1 VLEINF
7 FAQIDNNEMTVI
19 FQQDGI
25 LVHLSTNVEE
35 KIV

>member
-1 VLEINF
+1 
-7 FAQIDNNEMTVI
+7 MTVI